1 MKPLILDSALGTE
14 LENRGEYLPSFKTS
28 IWSAYS
34 LIHNPEVIKQIHI
47 DNIEAGADV
56 ITTSNYPKFDET
68 SINNSKKLIRRVLS
82 ATIENPDNP
91 ESLNFFQSDTYR
103 FYFLMSFMKEAL
115 EGNEISQE
123 YAISLVPKKFASRI
137 KRLQVLKQAVQ
148 LGYIIEKSSEVD
160 RRRRIYFP
168 SELLLNDFVKYA
180 NDSDRQVKL
189 DKSA

>member
-1 MKPLILDSALGTE
+1 MIS
-14 LENRGEYLPSFKTS
+14 S
-28 IWSAYS
+28 
-34 LIHNPEVIKQIHI
+34 
-47 DNIEAGADV
+47 
-56 ITTSNYPKFDET
+56 KFDET

-115 EGNEISQE
+115 DGNEISQE

-180 NDSDRQVKL
+180 NDSDKQVKL